1 MSRTAHRGRR
11 ARIWLVGA
19 GVLALLTAGAGTAVA
34 GSDRPAG
41 GRTAEPQLVAAGT
54 TAKVGK
60 ASRTPQPGKPR
71 PTPSPTSSP
80 TASPTPTPT
89 PTTTTSPPSTDV
101 NVQIPIPGYVTG
113 FRFGDIVVD
122 EARGRVYLTG
132 GKGTDGLIVT
142 DLTGNVVR
150 TLPGIAPGAAG
161 MTLSPD
167 GRKLY
172 IAAGDQ
178 DWLRI
183 VDLDTWELDGQFA
196 GKTDGTMTCPKDM
209 AFAAGQLWVS
219 WGCENEP
226 TAGIGRVD
234 LATGKFDVYAVDAI
248 DERITSAMLL
258 ATSPA
263 QPDML
268 IAGATG
274 TSPALLVRFEATA
287 TGLIQRAIS
296 RTDGGSVAQL
306 AVTPDGSEVI
316 VPSGAPYYHPV
327 LRTSDLVEV
336 HRYPTVPY
344 PNAVAVRPDGLV
356 VAGTDSS
363 YDKDVW
369 IFEPGG
375 TTPTATYEFGHLP
388 NQETWAHNLVNGGL
402 AVSGDK
408 IYAVTDQLAE
418 PAMVTLRIRTLP

>member
-1 MSRTAHRGRR
+1 MG
-11 ARIWLVGA
+11 VGA
-19 GVLALLTAGAGTAVA
+19 LALLTAGAGTAVA
-34 GSDRPAG
+34 ASAVAGSDRPAD
-41 GRTAEPQLVAAGT
+41 RNTAEAQLVAEST
-54 TAKVGK
+54 TSK
-60 ASRTPQPGKPR
+60 ADRAPKSPQPGRKPR
-71 PTPSPTSSP
+71 PTASPTSSP

-89 PTTTTSPPSTDV
+89 TTSPPNTDR

-113 FRFGDIVVD
+113 FRFGDILVD

-142 DLTGNVVR
+142 DLDGKVLR

-234 LATGKFDVYAVDAI
+234 LATRKFDVYAVDAI
-248 DERITSAMLL
+248 DERISSAMLL

-263 QPDML
+263 QPDMV

-274 TSPALLVRFEATA
+274 SSPALLVRFEATA
-287 TGLIQRAIS
+287 TGLVQRAIS
-296 RTDGGSVAQL
+296 RTDGGSVTQL
-306 AVTPDGSEVI
+306 AVTPDGTGVI
-316 VPSGAPYYHPV
+316 VPSGAPYHHPV
-327 LRTSDLVEV
+327 LRTSDLVEA

-344 PNAVAVRPDGLV
+344 PNAVAIRPDGLV

-363 YDKDVW
+363 YDKDVRV
-369 IFEPGG
+369 FEPGG
-375 TTPTATYEFGHLP
+375 TTPIAMYEFGHLP
-388 NQETWAHNLVNGGL
+388 NQETWAHNLVKGGL
-402 AVSGDK
+402 AVSGNK

-418 PAMVTLRIRTLP
+418 PEMVTLRIRTLP

>member
-1 MSRTAHRGRR
+1 MG
-11 ARIWLVGA
+11 VGA
-19 GVLALLTAGAGTAVA
+19 LALLTAGAGTAVA
-34 GSDRPAG
+34 ASAVAGSDRPAD
-41 GRTAEPQLVAAGT
+41 RNTAEAQLVAEST
-54 TAKVGK
+54 TAKADRAPK
-60 ASRTPQPGKPR
+60 SPQPGRKPR
-71 PTPSPTSSP
+71 PTASPTSSP

-89 PTTTTSPPSTDV
+89 TTSPPSTDR

-113 FRFGDIVVD
+113 FRFGDILVD

-142 DLTGNVVR
+142 DLDGKVLR

-183 VDLDTWELDGQFA
+183 VDLETWELDGQFT

-234 LATGKFDVYAVDAI
+234 LATRKFDVYAVDAI
-248 DERITSAMLL
+248 DERISSAMLL

-263 QPDML
+263 QPDMV

-274 TSPALLVRFEATA
+274 SSPALLVRFEATA
-287 TGLIQRAIS
+287 TGLVQRAIS
-296 RTDGGSVAQL
+296 RTDGGSVTQL
-306 AVTPDGSEVI
+306 AVTPDGTGVI
-316 VPSGAPYYHPV
+316 VPSGAPYHHPV
-327 LRTSDLVEV
+327 LRTSDLVEA

-344 PNAVAVRPDGLV
+344 PNAVAIRPDGLV

-363 YDKDVW
+363 YDKDVRV
-369 IFEPGG
+369 FEPGG
-375 TTPTATYEFGHLP
+375 TTPIATYEFGHLP
-388 NQETWAHNLVNGGL
+388 NQETWAHNLVKGGL
-402 AVSGDK
+402 AVSGNK

-418 PAMVTLRIRTLP
+418 PEMVTLRIRTLP

>member
-1 MSRTAHRGRR
+1 MSRTANRGRR
-11 ARIWLVGA
+11 ARVWMVGV
-19 GVLALLTAGAGTAVA
+19 GVLALLAAGAGTAVA
-34 GSDRPAG
+34 GS
-41 GRTAEPQLVAAGT
+41 GRSADDNAAEAHLVADST
-54 TAKVGK
+54 KSK
-60 ASRTPQPGKPR
+60 ADKTPQSPRPGRKPR
-71 PTPSPTSSP
+71 PTASPTSSP
-80 TASPTPTPT
+80 TASPTPT

-101 NVQIPIPGYVTG
+101 NAQIPIPGYVTG
-113 FRFGDIVVD
+113 FRFGDILVD
-122 EARGRVYLTG
+122 EARGRVYITG

-142 DLTGNVVR
+142 DLDGNVLR
-150 TLPGIAPGAAG
+150 TLQGIAPGAAG

-167 GRKLY
+167 GSKLY

-234 LATGKFDVYAVDAI
+234 LATGKFSVNAVDAI
-248 DERITSAMLL
+248 DERISSAMLL

-287 TGLIQRAIS
+287 TGLVQRAIS

-306 AVTPDGSEVI
+306 AVTPDGTEVI

-336 HRYPTVPY
+336 HRYPTVTY
-344 PNAVAVRPDGLV
+344 PNAVAIRPDGLV
-356 VAGTDSS
+356 VAGTNSS

-369 IFEPGG
+369 VFEPGG
-375 TTPTATYEFGHLP
+375 TTPIITCEFGHLP
-388 NQETWAHNLVNGGL
+388 NQETWAHNLVKGGL
-402 AVSGDK
+402 AVSGNK
-408 IYAVTDQLAE
+408 IYAVTDQSAE
-418 PAMVTLRIRTLP
+418 PEMVTLRIRTLP

>member
-1 MSRTAHRGRR
+1 MSRTANRGRR
-11 ARIWLVGA
+11 ARVWMVGV
-19 GVLALLTAGAGTAVA
+19 GVLALLAAGAGTAVA
-34 GSDRPAG
+34 GSDRSADDSA
-41 GRTAEPQLVAAGT
+41 AEAHLVADST
-54 TAKVGK
+54 KSK
-60 ASRTPQPGKPR
+60 ADKAPQSPRPGRKPR
-71 PTPSPTSSP
+71 PTASPTSSP
-80 TASPTPTPT
+80 TASPTPT

-101 NVQIPIPGYVTG
+101 NAQIPIPGYVTG
-113 FRFGDIVVD
+113 FRFGDILVD
-122 EARGRVYLTG
+122 EARGRVYITG

-142 DLTGNVVR
+142 DLDGNVLR
-150 TLPGIAPGAAG
+150 TLQGIAPGAAG

-167 GRKLY
+167 GSKLY

-234 LATGKFDVYAVDAI
+234 LATGKFSVNAVDAI
-248 DERITSAMLL
+248 DERISSAMLL

-287 TGLIQRAIS
+287 TGLVQRAIS

-306 AVTPDGSEVI
+306 AVTPDGTEVI

-336 HRYPTVPY
+336 HRYPTVTY
-344 PNAVAVRPDGLV
+344 PNAVAIRPDGLV
-356 VAGTDSS
+356 VAGTNSS

-369 IFEPGG
+369 VFEPGG
-375 TTPTATYEFGHLP
+375 TTPISTYEFGHLP
-388 NQETWAHNLVNGGL
+388 NQETWAHNLVKGGL
-402 AVSGDK
+402 AVSGNK
-408 IYAVTDQLAE
+408 IYAVTDQSAE
-418 PAMVTLRIRTLP
+418 PEMVTLRIRTLP

>member
-1 MSRTAHRGRR
+1 M
-11 ARIWLVGA
+11 VGA
-19 GVLALLTAGAGTAVA
+19 GVLALLAAGAGTAVA
-34 GSDRPAG
+34 GSDRSADD
-41 GRTAEPQLVAAGT
+41 TAAEAHLVADST
-54 TAKVGK
+54 KSKVDK
-60 ASRTPQPGKPR
+60 TPQSPRPGRKPR
-71 PTPSPTSSP
+71 PTASPTSSP
-80 TASPTPTPT
+80 TASPTPT

-101 NVQIPIPGYVTG
+101 NAQIPIPGYVTG
-113 FRFGDIVVD
+113 FRFGDILVD
-122 EARGRVYLTG
+122 EARGRVYITG

-142 DLTGNVVR
+142 DLDGNVLR

-167 GRKLY
+167 GSKLY

-183 VDLDTWELDGQFA
+183 VDLDTWELDGQFT
-196 GKTDGTMTCPKDM
+196 GKTDGTMTCPKDI

-234 LATGKFDVYAVDAI
+234 LATGKFSVNAVDAI
-248 DERITSAMLL
+248 DERISSAMLL

-274 TSPALLVRFEATA
+274 SSPALLVRFEATA
-287 TGLIQRAIS
+287 TGLVQRAIS

-306 AVTPDGSEVI
+306 AVTPDGTEVI

-336 HRYPTVPY
+336 HRYPTVTY
-344 PNAVAVRPDGLV
+344 PNAVAIRPDGLV
-356 VAGTDSS
+356 VAGTNSS

-369 IFEPGG
+369 VFEPGG
-375 TTPTATYEFGHLP
+375 ITPIITCEFGHLP
-388 NQETWAHNLVNGGL
+388 NQETWAHNLVKGGL
-402 AVSGDK
+402 AVSGNK
-408 IYAVTDQLAE
+408 IYAVTDQSAE
-418 PAMVTLRIRTLP
+418 PEMVTLRIRTLP